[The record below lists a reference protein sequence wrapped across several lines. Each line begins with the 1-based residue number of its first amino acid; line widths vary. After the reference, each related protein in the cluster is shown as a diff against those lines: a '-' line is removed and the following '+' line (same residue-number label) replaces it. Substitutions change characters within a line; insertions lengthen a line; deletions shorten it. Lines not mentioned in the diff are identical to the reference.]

1 MKKISGHTAT
11 RLKMH
16 RTPGLRWQ
24 EFVSRGVRPRIFHL
38 LEIILLIGGIHESS
52 ASLV

>member
-1 MKKISGHTAT
+1 
-11 RLKMH
+11 
-16 RTPGLRWQ
+16 
-24 EFVSRGVRPRIFHL
+24 VSRVVRPRIFDL